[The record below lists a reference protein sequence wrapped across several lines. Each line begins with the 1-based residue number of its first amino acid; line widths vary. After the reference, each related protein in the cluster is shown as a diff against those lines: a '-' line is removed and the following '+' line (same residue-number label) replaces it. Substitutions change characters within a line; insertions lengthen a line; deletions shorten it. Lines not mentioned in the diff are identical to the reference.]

1 MDERTLRVLEFF
13 KIRDRL
19 AGLTVTAVG
28 MELASALQP
37 SSDAETVR
45 RSLRETAE
53 ATALLADGEVPLR
66 GTVDIRELLHRARVG
81 SVLDPQEF
89 LSLRDTL
96 VTIRQCKGF
105 VYARRDR
112 ASLLAEATRGM
123 GTFDEL
129 EQTIRRTIADDGS
142 IPDGASGELAR
153 IRRDQRTV
161 QGRIREK
168 LDDLLRGPYARMMQ
182 EQLVTTR
189 GDRYVVPVKQEHK
202 NQFPGV
208 LHDQSA
214 SGATVFMEP
223 LATLQ
228 LGNQL
233 RELEIAEREEISR
246 LLRDLAG
253 RVAAVADEI
262 GWAYDALGHID
273 FAVAKARLADVMQAT
288 LPRLRTDGALKLLR
302 ARHPLLTGE
311 ASPEPGR
318 GVVPIDAWLGEE
330 FTTLVITGP
339 NTGGKTV
346 TLKTIGLLT
355 LMALAGLYVPADE
368 GSEIAVFPQVFAD
381 IGDEQSIEQSL
392 STFSSHMGAIVGILA
407 RLATSASPSP
417 LGGEGGARPEPEQSE
432 WFGVRGTGALVLLD
446 EIGAG
451 TDPTEGVALARA
463 IIEHLHAR
471 GIRTVVTTHYNELKA
486 LAYTHAGI
494 QNASVEFDPET
505 LRPTFRLLIGVPG
518 RSNAL
523 TIASRLGLEDPIVE
537 QARSYVGPERVAI
550 DRILSDIEA
559 DRRAYEY
566 ELSEAARL
574 RQEAE
579 GLRARTEQEL
589 ADLRADRK
597 KILSRLREE
606 AEALLIRTR
615 HEAESIIA
623 ALKASSGK
631 EAVQEARAKLR
642 ELTRELEERVQPEA
656 SEPGEVLT
664 DVRPGQDV
672 YVVPLRRPGTV
683 LTPPDAR
690 GEIEVAAGAMR
701 VRLQMSALR
710 ALTSTPTTAGRT
722 PRRPAEVKVP
732 PPVPIS
738 ITIRGQTVD
747 EAIPKLDEYLDD
759 AFMGGLERV
768 TIVHGKGTGALRKAV
783 HEFLKTHPHVKRFR
797 LGERGKGDAG
807 ATIVELDVL

>member
-19 AGLTVTAVG
+19 AALTVTAAG
-28 MELASALQP
+28 RGLASALRP
-37 SSDAETVR
+37 ASDIETAR
-45 RSLRETAE
+45 RSLQETAE
-53 ATALLADGEVPLR
+53 AVALLADGDVPLR
-66 GTVDIRELLHRARVG
+66 GTTDIRELIRRARVG
-81 SVLDPQEF
+81 SILDPQEF

-96 VTIRQCKGF
+96 GTIRQCKGF
-105 VYARRDR
+105 VHARRDR
-112 ASLLAEATRGM
+112 APSLAEVTRGM

-129 EQTIRRTIADDGS
+129 EQAIRRAIADDGS
-142 IPDGASGELAR
+142 LPDSASIELAR

-168 LDDLLRGPYARMMQ
+168 LDDLLHGPTARMLQ
-182 EQLVTTR
+182 EQLITTR
-189 GDRYVVPVKQEHK
+189 GDRYVVPVRQEHK

-233 RELEIAEREEISR
+233 RELEIGEREEINR
-246 LLRDLAG
+246 LLRDLTA

-262 GWAYDALGHID
+262 GWAYEALGRID
-273 FAVAKARLADVMQAT
+273 FAVGKAHLAEVMQAA
-288 LPRLRTDGALKLLR
+288 LPRLRADGALKLLN
-302 ARHPLLTGE
+302 ARHPILTGD
-311 ASPEPGR
+311 
-318 GVVPIDAWLGEE
+318 VVPIDVWLGEE

-346 TLKTIGLLT
+346 TLKTVGLLT
-355 LMALAGLYVPADE
+355 LMALAGLYIPADE
-368 GSEIAVFPQVFAD
+368 GSEIAAFPQVFAD

-392 STFSSHMGAIVGILA
+392 STFSSHMSAIVSIL
-407 RLATSASPSP
+407 RQLD
-417 LGGEGGARPEPEQSE
+417 
-432 WFGVRGTGALVLLD
+432 GTALVLLD

-463 IIEHLHAR
+463 IIEHLHTRA
-471 GIRTVVTTHYNELKA
+471 IRTVVTTHYNELKA
-486 LAYTHAGI
+486 LAYTQAGI

-523 TIASRLGLEDPIVE
+523 TIAGRLGLGDPIVE
-537 QARSYVGPERVAI
+537 RARSFVGPERVAI

-566 ELSEAARL
+566 ELAEAARL
-574 RQEAE
+574 REEAE
-579 GLRARTEQEL
+579 ALRARTEQEL
-589 ADLRADRK
+589 TALRADRRR
-597 KILSRLREE
+597 ILSRLREE
-606 AEALLIRTR
+606 AEALLIHTR
-615 HEAESIIA
+615 QEAESIIA
-623 ALKASSGK
+623 ALKASSAK
-631 EAVQEARAKLR
+631 EAGQEARAKLR
-642 ELTRELEERVQPEA
+642 ELAKDLEARGEPEA
-656 SEPGEVLT
+656 PEPGEVLT
-664 DVRPGQDV
+664 EVQPGQEV

-690 GEIEVAAGAMR
+690 GEIEVASGAMR
-701 VRLQMSALR
+701 VRLRVSALR
-710 ALTSTPTTAGRT
+710 ALPSAPARRVE
-722 PRRPAEVKVP
+722 PVRPAEIQLAPTVP
-732 PPVPIS
+732 LS

-747 EAIPKLDEYLDD
+747 EAIPKLDQYLDE
-759 AFMGGLERV
+759 AFMAGLERV

-783 HEFLKTHPHVKRFR
+783 HGFLKSHPHVRSFR
-797 LGERGKGDAG
+797 LGERGEGDTG
-807 ATIVELDVL
+807 ATIVELHVS